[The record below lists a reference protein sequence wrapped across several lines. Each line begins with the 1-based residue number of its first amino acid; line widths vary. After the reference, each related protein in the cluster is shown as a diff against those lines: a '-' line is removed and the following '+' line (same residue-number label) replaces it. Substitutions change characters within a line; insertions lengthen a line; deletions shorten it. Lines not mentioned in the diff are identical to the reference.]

1 MQATDQAFFE
11 AYKRLGQALFRC
23 LFLPERRNGIYR
35 RNESL
40 FSARAASCAG
50 VGAGPFHAQGAPSSA
65 KPHGARARYRRGMH
79 RGRCCRSGGFSC
91 AHPLRE
97 RPACAPEPDGS
108 SGEKTAQSADAGERV
123 PRFRE
128 TEKIGAEH
136 MDRHCDHRRGDLSD
150 CTDSDNF
157 PLNSEKVIL
166 LQKAKI
172 GCAVLSGQ
180 AHPIFM
186 PDGAIR

>member
-11 AYKRLGQALFRC
+11 AYKRLDRLCSDAFSC
-23 LFLPERRNGIYR
+23 RNGVTAYIDEMNR
-35 RNESL
+35 CSPRGQRL
-40 FSARAASCAG
+40 G
-50 VGAGPFHAQGAPSSA
+50 TGPFHAQGAASSA
-65 KPHGARARYRRGMH
+65 KPHGARARYRRGVY

-91 AHPLRE
+91 AHPFRE
-97 RPACAPEPDGS
+97 RPACASEPDGS
-108 SGEKTAQSADAGERV
+108 SGEKAAQSAGAGERV

-128 TEKIGAEH
+128 TGKTGAEH